1 MHWKA
6 IMQTISKRV
15 YRIEASRPSTPNPEA
30 EKALYA
36 IIECLD
42 GLALRKS
49 TGRALDASQRHIGA
63 PSARAPLTSTMAVAG
78 SMGDYRQ
85 ALGLQRAYSASQRL
99 I

>member
-30 EKALYA
+30 EKALTA
-36 IIECLD
+36 VIECLD

-49 TGRALDASQRHIGA
+49 SGDPKVQEEIKLINQLLRAQ
-63 PSARAPLTSTMAVAG
+63 LTTNK
-78 SMGDYRQ
+78 
-85 ALGLQRAYSASQRL
+85 
-99 I
+99 

>member
-15 YRIEASRPSTPNPEA
+15 YRIEASRPNTPNQEA
-30 EKALYA
+30 EKALSA

-49 TGRALDASQRHIGA
+49 SGDPNVQEEIE
-63 PSARAPLTSTMAVAG
+63 AVAKILTG
-78 SMGDYRQ
+78 N
-85 ALGLQRAYSASQRL
+85 
-99 I
+99 